1 MTGLL
6 AAAFCYAGAM
16 FAADNPF
23 ESAENEI
30 YNGRFT
36 SEKVDLRLEQSE
48 NKETGDRF
56 FVGDLRINGISHL
69 VLARGANGALI
80 GTMGEI
86 ENQAD
91 GKKEFSNG
99 ASFRFMFQKQENG
112 KYLLQ
117 IGENEASQV
126 LTKQTFP
133 KLETFYRGKGNTNLY
148 VALYPKADD
157 PRVYTGAVGFKG
169 KSIPF
174 TSAVSAGVLQGA
186 MSFSDKTTNSF
197 IIESNTESNK
207 NSLVFITGAFKDELV
222 IPTGGKEPTEGTKS
236 WTVEL
241 NDKVSLNMIGVKK
254 GTFMMGS
261 PANEVGRESD
271 ETQHKVTLTKGFWLG
286 ECEVTQEQ
294 YEAVMGTNPSHF
306 KGGNLP
312 VEQVSY
318 EDALAFCRRLTE
330 KERAAGRLSNQY
342 EYTLPTEAQ
351 WEYACRAGT
360 TTALNNGTDNN
371 FDEVAWYGSNGSG
384 GNAGGVTHPVRDKKP
399 NAWGFY
405 DMHGNV
411 WEWCLDWYGAY
422 PTTAETDPTGASTGS
437 GRVIRG
443 GSWWNVPSCCRS
455 ADRLNIAPGDRN
467 SNVGFRVCLSYSSN
481 P

>member
-1 MTGLL
+1 
-6 AAAFCYAGAM
+6 
-16 FAADNPF
+16 
-23 ESAENEI
+23 
-30 YNGRFT
+30 
-36 SEKVDLRLEQSE
+36 
-48 NKETGDRF
+48 
-56 FVGDLRINGISHL
+56 
-69 VLARGANGALI
+69 
-80 GTMGEI
+80 
-86 ENQAD
+86 
-91 GKKEFSNG
+91 
-99 ASFRFMFQKQENG
+99 
-112 KYLLQ
+112 
-117 IGENEASQV
+117 
-126 LTKQTFP
+126 
-133 KLETFYRGKGNTNLY
+133 
-148 VALYPKADD
+148 
-157 PRVYTGAVGFKG
+157 
-169 KSIPF
+169 
-174 TSAVSAGVLQGA
+174 
-186 MSFSDKTTNSF
+186 
-197 IIESNTESNK
+197 
-207 NSLVFITGAFKDELV
+207 
-222 IPTGGKEPTEGTKS
+222 
-236 WTVEL
+236 
-241 NDKVSLNMIGVKK
+241 MIGVKK